1 MTFDGLGEVRHP
13 LRVAVLVKQVPAFE
27 ELSLGSDGRLRRE
40 GLQLEMN
47 PYCRRAVSKGTELA
61 RWSGGRCVVFTMG
74 PPSAEDCLR
83 EAIAWGADEGVLIS
97 DPRFAGSDTLATARA
112 LSAALR
118 REGGFDLVLMGRN
131 SVDAD
136 TGQVGPQI
144 AELLGLPFLTG
155 AKSIETDGRGL
166 RAWCELDDGW
176 RDAELTLPA
185 VVSCAERLCEPCKAG
200 QSERDDVAPDR
211 IRIVDADALGP
222 GPWGQDG
229 SPTWVGEV
237 RSLAVTR
244 DGRMVEGPVKDQAQ
258 VIVDQLLDR
267 GPLRRD
273 DAEGR
278 TPGADV
284 VPGGV
289 AAAGVIGGSVAVIVE
304 PGRPGETR
312 DLLGAAAVLAS
323 SLGTIVDALV
333 PGSISEVDTISSW
346 GADRLVLIERLLI
359 EEDVAHGIGEWCLRH
374 HPAVLLATGTSW
386 GREVSGRLAAR
397 LGAGLTGDAV
407 DLTIDDGR
415 LVSWKP
421 AFGGQV
427 VAAVR
432 ADSPVQ
438 MVTVR
443 PGVLPRRRPRPP
455 VTDIALE
462 ALLGDR
468 HSRIT
473 VRGQGRDDDLEA
485 LASSPAII
493 GVGAGVQS
501 ADYPLIEPL
510 RLALG
515 AELGATRKVTD
526 KGWMPHARQIGIT
539 GRSVSPEL
547 YIALGL
553 SGKFNHSVGFRG
565 AGLVVAVNS
574 DPEAPIF
581 KVCDLGAVADWRQLV
596 PHMVEALNRRSGRP
610 LATVVIPD
618 N

>member
-1 MTFDGLGEVRHP
+1 MTFDGLGEVRRP

-27 ELSLGSDGRLRRE
+27 DMALGPDGRLQRE
-40 GLQLEMN
+40 GLPLEMN
-47 PYCRRAVSKGTELA
+47 PYCRRAVSKGVELA
-61 RWSGGRCVVFTMG
+61 RWSGGRCVVVTMG

-83 EAIAWGADEGVLIS
+83 EALAWGADEGVLVT
-97 DPRFAGSDTLATARA
+97 DPRFAGSDTLATART
-112 LSAALR
+112 LTAALR
-118 REGGFDLVLMGRN
+118 REGGFDLVLTGRN

-136 TGQVGPQI
+136 TGQVGPQL

-155 AKSIETDGRGL
+155 AKSIETDGRTL

-176 RDAELTLPA
+176 RDAEVDLPA

-200 QSERDDVAPDR
+200 QAERDAVAGDR
-211 IRIVDADALGP
+211 IRVLGADALGA
-222 GPWGQDG
+222 GPWGQSG
-229 SPTWVGEV
+229 SPTRVGEV

-244 DGRMVEGPVKDQAQ
+244 AGRMVRGTVEEQAQ
-258 VIVDQLLDR
+258 VIVGELLDR
-267 GPLRRD
+267 GPLRND
-273 DAEGR
+273 DSGGGE
-278 TPGADV
+278 TQVEV
-284 VPGGV
+284 VPG
-289 AAAGVIGGSVAVIVE
+289 AADRAAQTDGSVAVIIE

-323 SLGTIVDALV
+323 SLGTFVDALV

-346 GADRLVLIERLLI
+346 GADRLVLIERVII

-374 HPAVLLATGTSW
+374 RPAVLLATGTSW

-407 DLTIDDGR
+407 DLTIDEGR

-421 AFGGQV
+421 AFGGQI

-432 ADSPVQ
+432 ADTPIQ

-462 ALLGDR
+462 AILGDHR
-468 HSRIT
+468 SRIV
-473 VRGQGRDDDLEA
+473 VRGRGRDDDLEV
-485 LASSPAII
+485 LASSEAVIC
-493 GVGAGVQS
+493 VGAGVES

-510 RLALG
+510 RRALG

-539 GRSVSPEL
+539 GRSVSPRL
-547 YIALGL
+547 YVALGL
-553 SGKFNHSVGFRG
+553 SGKFNHAVGFRG
-565 AGLVVAVNS
+565 AGLVVAINA

-581 KVCDLGAVADWRQLV
+581 QACDVGAVADWRALL
-596 PHMVEALNRRSGRP
+596 PHVVEALDEQVGHQ
-610 LATVVIPD
+610 LATVVIHD